1 MMLFIE
7 ILTPIQKSMEL
18 TMRAAYQQQKGCRRW
33 QLYFAD
39 SALVI
44 ERECPFPEIDDVRLI
59 SFHMADA

>member
-1 MMLFIE
+1 
-7 ILTPIQKSMEL
+7 
-18 TMRAAYQQQKGCRRW
+18 MRAAYQQQKGCRRW